1 MSLFHQDVMI
11 NAVQTMI
18 IDYFEIHAHIYEETE
33 QSTQTTKVMS
43 DFLAL
48 LERGDYREHRDIAYY
63 ADQLCVTPKYLS
75 EISKKSSGMAA
86 NFWINRFTILEISR
100 LLRDKTISFTEITDM
115 FNFSSTSY
123 FSRYVQN
130 NLGVTPSAYRG

>member
-1 MSLFHQDVMI
+1 
-11 NAVQTMI
+11 
-18 IDYFEIHAHIYEETE
+18 
-33 QSTQTTKVMS
+33 
-43 DFLAL
+43 
-48 LERGDYREHRDIAYY
+48 
-63 ADQLCVTPKYLS
+63 LCVTPKYLS